1 MEFTKEEITPQL
13 YKYQNL
19 LTRLFGEGYDD
30 KVIEG
35 FNNYLKTYK
44 STGFIA
50 PTREY
55 VIDYLFDSWLQI
67 DFGYER

>member
-1 MEFTKEEITPQL
+1 MKFTKEELTPQL
-13 YKYQNL
+13 EKYQNL
-19 LTRLFGEGYDD
+19 LTGLFGEDYDD
-30 KVIEG
+30 RAIEG
-35 FNNYLKTYK
+35 FNRYLETYK

-55 VIDYLFDSWLQI
+55 TLDYLFEAWLQV